1 MKKRRKEEGNNF
13 VIHILFSCGNN
24 VCINYVNV
32 TMI

>member
-13 VIHILFSCGNN
+13 VIHIFSCGNN